1 MHSTPGL
8 RRFLGPL
15 LAAASLVF
23 FALAV
28 FVAFDSPRRSE
39 QVHRTKS
46 RSPTRPEEFDGRVVG
61 PRGPIEG
68 AVVSIQATGIVTRTN
83 SNGQFR
89 IPAAGRNELVGGVTL
104 TAAHTDFLI
113 AGAAFSGTPVTILL
127 EPIPSDDNADYC
139 WADPRPAAGDSSR
152 CANCH
157 PSIFR
162 EWSNSGHANAS
173 RNKRF
178 QNLHDG
184 STWDGGDHSGWSL
197 RDDHPNGAGVC
208 FACHSPSALDET
220 VASGDFSKL
229 AGVESL
235 GVHCDFCHKVRDVE
249 IEGLGLTHGRDA
261 MRLQRPAP
269 GGEQL
274 FFGPL
279 ADVDRGEDVFAP
291 IFEQSHY
298 CASCHEGTI
307 FGMPVYTTYSE
318 WLESVASREGKS
330 CQSCHMASDG
340 RTTNMAPGHGGLERS
355 AETLSTHDMLP
366 DGRLAMLRRA
376 VTMVVRYGES
386 LHVDLTTS
394 GVGHATPTGY
404 IDRHLLLIIEPKAE
418 DSSSSPEPILDGPRL
433 DSLAGEYENF
443 AGRLFGRVVRDEK
456 GRAPAPFWRAFEDPI
471 DNRLPPDATT
481 TTRWRFQNATPQ
493 IRVRLVY
500 RRFWPSVRK
509 TKGWP
514 DDTLVVYDRT
524 VTRD

>member
-1 MHSTPGL
+1 
-8 RRFLGPL
+8 
-15 LAAASLVF
+15 
-23 FALAV
+23 
-28 FVAFDSPRRSE
+28 
-39 QVHRTKS
+39 
-46 RSPTRPEEFDGRVVG
+46 
-61 PRGPIEG
+61 
-68 AVVSIQATGIVTRTN
+68 
-83 SNGQFR
+83 
-89 IPAAGRNELVGGVTL
+89 
-104 TAAHTDFLI
+104 
-113 AGAAFSGTPVTILL
+113 
-127 EPIPSDDNADYC
+127 
-139 WADPRPAAGDSSR
+139 
-152 CANCH
+152 
-157 PSIFR
+157 
-162 EWSNSGHANAS
+162 
-173 RNKRF
+173 
-178 QNLHDG
+178 
-184 STWDGGDHSGWSL
+184 
-197 RDDHPNGAGVC
+197 
-208 FACHSPSALDET
+208 
-220 VASGDFSKL
+220 
-229 AGVESL
+229 
-235 GVHCDFCHKVRDVE
+235 
-249 IEGLGLTHGRDA
+249 
-261 MRLQRPAP
+261 
-269 GGEQL
+269 
-274 FFGPL
+274 
-279 ADVDRGEDVFAP
+279 
-291 IFEQSHY
+291 
-298 CASCHEGTI
+298 
-307 FGMPVYTTYSE
+307 
-318 WLESVASREGKS
+318 
-330 CQSCHMASDG
+330 
-340 RTTNMAPGHGGLERS
+340 MAPGHGGLERS